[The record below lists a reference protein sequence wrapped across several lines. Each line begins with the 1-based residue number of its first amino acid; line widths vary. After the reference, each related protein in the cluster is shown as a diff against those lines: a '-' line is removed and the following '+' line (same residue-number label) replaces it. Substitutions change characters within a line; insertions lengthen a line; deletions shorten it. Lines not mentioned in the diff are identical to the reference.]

1 MITVLLALL
10 AGAGAWMAWRRNPL
24 NSTRT
29 ALRSTAF
36 VLLAIA
42 AVISVD
48 AAVVNLTIHRS
59 PTVALSAIGGAVVMS
74 TIALIFII
82 QAISTPKEAKLGT
95 GLPSS
100 AKVVNF
106 HRQRIYQW
114 TKLLAILL
122 VICAN
127 LGFLLPGIYG
137 ELMWVP
143 GSIAAVLGLFGLLP
157 LYFKARGL
165 DRAVTA
171 VTSAPWVHWQYSPEE
186 WKRWADVQ
194 GERAGV
200 KVPKIGSKRESMV
213 AVLIAAGV
221 AVGIL
226 IFCPVSSWPL
236 RTLFAFSFGGGIYGF
251 LVWKARN
258 DSAAP
263 AKVRAAILRSAPEVY
278 FGHDGLFCDG
288 TFTTWLS
295 MSIYLQSGTLDPT
308 APRNLLFR
316 FEKYVGS
323 NPYSANLNSGSVA
336 VERRVLI
343 PTGAESDIARLQTEL
358 TARCPKARIVFS

>member
-1 MITVLLALL
+1 MIAVLLALL

-24 NSTRT
+24 YSTRT
-29 ALRSTAF
+29 ALRSAAF

-48 AAVVNLTIHRS
+48 VAVVNLTIHRS
-59 PTVALSAIGGAVVMS
+59 PTLALSAIGGAVVMS

-95 GLPSS
+95 GLPPS
-100 AKVVNF
+100 AKVVHV
-106 HRQRIYQW
+106 HRQKIYQW
-114 TKLLAILL
+114 AKLLAILL
-122 VICAN
+122 VICGN
-127 LGFLLPGIYG
+127 LAFLLPGIYG

-143 GSIAAVLGLFGLLP
+143 GGIAAALGLFGLLP

-165 DRAVTA
+165 DRAATA
-171 VTSAPWVHWQYSPEE
+171 VTSTPWIHWQYSPEE

-194 GERAGV
+194 GERAGA
-200 KVPKIGSKRESMV
+200 KVPKISSKRESIV

-221 AVGIL
+221 ALGIL
-226 IFCPVSSWPL
+226 IFCPVSFWPM
-236 RTLFAFSFGGGIYGF
+236 RTLFALSFGGGIYGF

-258 DSAAP
+258 DRAAP
-263 AKVRAAILRSAPEVY
+263 AKVRATILSAAPEVY

-295 MSIYLQSGTLDPT
+295 MSIYLQSAAIDAKP
-308 APRNLLFR
+308 PRNLVFR
-316 FEKYVGS
+316 FVTYVGS
-323 NPYSANLNSGSVA
+323 NPYSANLNSGSIA
-336 VERRVLI
+336 LEHRVLI

-358 TARCPKARIVFS
+358 TARCPKARIAFS

>member
-1 MITVLLALL
+1 
-10 AGAGAWMAWRRNPL
+10 MAWRRNPL

-82 QAISTPKEAKLGT
+82 QAISTPKEAKLAT

-100 AKVVNF
+100 AKVVHV

-114 TKLLAILL
+114 TKFLAILL

-143 GSIAAVLGLFGLLP
+143 VSIAVVLGLFGLLP

-165 DRAVTA
+165 DRALTA
-171 VTSAPWVHWQYSPEE
+171 VKCTVGPLAILAGGVEAMGRCS
-186 WKRWADVQ
+186 
-194 GERAGV
+194 GERA
-200 KVPKIGSKRESMV
+200 KANLPKIGSKREPDR
-213 AVLIAAGV
+213 G
-221 AVGIL
+221 GHH
-226 IFCPVSSWPL
+226 L
-236 RTLFAFSFGGGIYGF
+236 RRRRGWSPDF
-251 LVWKARN
+251 LPRVIG
-258 DSAAP
+258 SAADALCP
-263 AKVRAAILRSAPEVY
+263 WPRRRDIRIFRVEISA
-278 FGHDGLFCDG
+278 
-288 TFTTWLS
+288 
-295 MSIYLQSGTLDPT
+295 
-308 APRNLLFR
+308 
-316 FEKYVGS
+316 
-323 NPYSANLNSGSVA
+323 
-336 VERRVLI
+336 
-343 PTGAESDIARLQTEL
+343 
-358 TARCPKARIVFS
+358 